1 MRIGLT
7 GGGSTADRIVGQAS
21 RAEAD
26 GFSSMWYPS
35 SAGAGDPLAAMT
47 LAGRATSAIEL
58 GTAVLVS
65 YACHPVLQASRV
77 SAAAAAVGSAGRF
90 TLGVGPSHRFVIQDR
105 LGLSYD
111 TPGRHTEEYVQV
123 LTGLLRGEQVSFA
136 GSQFRVEAGP
146 LPLLAGAEI
155 PVLIGALG
163 SRLLRVAGACTAGT
177 ILWMANAT
185 AIETHVAPTIRKAA
199 ADAGRPAPRIV
210 AGLPVAVHD
219 DVAEARVAAASLY
232 QAYGQLPNYQRILTH
247 GGVAGPAD
255 AVLVGDEDSV
265 TAQVRALFEAGAT
278 DLWAA
283 PFPVGDD
290 AATSRARTRALLASL
305 ARSLV
310 GSQLLEYVPTI
321 LT

>member
-7 GGGSTADRIVGQAS
+7 GGGSTAERIVSQAG

-26 GFSSMWYPS
+26 GFTSMWYPS
-35 SAGAGDPLAAMT
+35 SAGAGDPLAAMA
-47 LAGRATSAIEL
+47 LAGRATSTIEL

-65 YACHPVLQASRV
+65 YTCHPVLQASRANAT
-77 SAAAAAVGSAGRF
+77 AAAIGAPGRL
-90 TLGVGPSHRFVIQDR
+90 TLGIGPSHQVVIEDR

-111 TPGRHTEEYVQV
+111 APGRHTDEYVQV

-136 GSQFRVEAGP
+136 GQEFRVEAGP
-146 LPLLAGAEI
+146 LPLPDGAEI

-163 SRLLRVAGACTAGT
+163 SRLLRVAGAHTAGT
-177 ILWMANAT
+177 IVWMANAT
-185 AIETHVAPTIRKAA
+185 AIEAHVAPAIRKAA

-219 DVAEARVAAASLY
+219 DVAEARATAARQFSV
-232 QAYGQLPNYQRILTH
+232 YGQLPNYQRILAH
-247 GGVAGPAD
+247 GGITGPGD

-290 AATSRARTRALLASL
+290 AAASRARTRALLASL
-305 ARSLV
+305 TR
-310 GSQLLEYVPTI
+310 
-321 LT
+321 

>member
-1 MRIGLT
+1 
-7 GGGSTADRIVGQAS
+7 
-21 RAEAD
+21 
-26 GFSSMWYPS
+26 
-35 SAGAGDPLAAMT
+35 
-47 LAGRATSAIEL
+47 
-58 GTAVLVS
+58 VS

-77 SAAAAAVGSAGRF
+77 SAAVSAIGAPGRL
-90 TLGVGPSHRFVIQDR
+90 TLGIGPSHRVVIEDR
-105 LGLSYD
+105 IGLPYD
-111 TPGRHTEEYVQV
+111 APGQHTDEYARI
-123 LTGLLRGEQVSFA
+123 LTGLLRGEQVRFA

-146 LPLLAGAEI
+146 LTLLAGAEI

-185 AIETHVAPTIRKAA
+185 AIEAHAAPTIRKAA

-219 DVAEARVAAASLY
+219 DVAEARSAAARQFSV
-232 QAYGQLPNYQRILTH
+232 YGELPNYQRILAH
-247 GGVAGPAD
+247 GGIAGPAE
-255 AVLVGDEDSV
+255 AVIVGDEDSV

-290 AATSRARTRALLASL
+290 PATSRARTRALLAGL
-305 ARSLV
+305 AQS
-310 GSQLLEYVPTI
+310 SS
-321 LT
+321 

>member
-7 GGGSTADRIVGQAS
+7 GSGATADRIVSQAG

-26 GFSSMWYPS
+26 GFTSMWYPS
-35 SAGAGDPLAAMT
+35 AAGGGDPLAAMA

-65 YACHPVLQASRV
+65 YTCHPVLQASRANATA
-77 SAAAAAVGSAGRF
+77 SAIGTPGRL
-90 TLGVGPSHRFVIQDR
+90 TLGVGPSHQVVIERR

-111 TPGRHTEEYVQV
+111 TPGEHTEEYVQI
-123 LTGLLRGEQVSFA
+123 LAGLLRGEPVSFA
-136 GSQFRVEAGP
+136 GREFRVEAGP
-146 LPLLAGAEI
+146 LPPLDGAEV

-163 SRLLRVAGACTAGT
+163 PRLLRVAGAYTAGT

-185 AIETHVAPTIRKAA
+185 AIESHVAPSIRKAA

-219 DVAEARVAAASLY
+219 DVAEARTAAARVY
-232 QAYGQLPNYQRILTH
+232 RAYGELPNYQRILSH
-247 GGVAGPAD
+247 GGITGPAE
-255 AVLVGDEDSV
+255 AVIVGNEHSV
-265 TAQVRALFEAGAT
+265 EAQLRALFEAGAT
-278 DLWAA
+278 DVWAA

-290 AATSRARTRALLASL
+290 ASASRARTRALLSRL
-305 ARSLV
+305 ARD
-310 GSQLLEYVPTI
+310 
-321 LT
+321 